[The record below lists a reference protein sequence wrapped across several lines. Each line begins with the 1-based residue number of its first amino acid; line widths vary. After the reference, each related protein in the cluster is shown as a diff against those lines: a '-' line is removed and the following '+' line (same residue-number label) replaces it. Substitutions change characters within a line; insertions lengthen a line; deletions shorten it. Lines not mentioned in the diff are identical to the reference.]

1 MPDLN
6 LSAGF
11 ISEPRD
17 YSDIIQRHAKNNN
30 LDPALVQAVI
40 GQESGGNP
48 RARSPK
54 GAGGLMQLMPGTAS
68 RFGAKDVNDPEQNI
82 SAGTKYLRFL
92 SDRYNGD
99 IDKVLAGYNA
109 GEGAVD
115 KFGGVPPYKETRA
128 YVPSVKARY
137 QRLTGRAAQN
147 QSGVDLRAGLS
158 EPQKVDPIDLS
169 AGLEDS
175 GQTPPPT
182 SQNRVNPGLSATTS
196 PVDSRQP
203 SVPIEQALARVTEQT
218 NRIMSRVPKPPIE
231 QGNIDLNNRPRV
243 KNPDGSISTVRS
255 ISIGV
260 DGREVLIPTVSDD
273 GRIMSNREAVAQY
286 KRTGKHL
293 GIFANRRDADAYAKQ
308 LHDDQAAMLQQRPT
322 NLIDKTVPNMVD
334 MLVQARNSPDAQL
347 RDQIREQVRK
357 ETPAP
362 LRTPF
367 DEDRAPDFTAENEEV
382 ERRFQAAKRAQ
393 TPEMTSIRKENGQMS
408 APSRAVTQPLVRGGA
423 GILKMA
429 GGVAKYASPVADRL
443 GIPASDFADWANARA
458 QIAEEGSQLSPLTAE
473 GEEIKRGIPE
483 KVVQGV
489 ADLGIGIG
497 QIVLLKRATGLP
509 FNQLMA
515 LESALKTSTEPI
527 GERAKAATEA
537 YALGTALDQHL
548 GRAASA
554 ALFGGPTA
562 IQSAGQVARGQM
574 SPEDAL
580 IQTGIQ
586 TGAGVLLGRK
596 QPSSLARGLDR
607 LPPAEQVIP
616 DAAIAAKLRGGQP
629 DAVPVR
635 STETVDVGQAPRD
648 SEAVGRRIPGK
659 QSQPT
664 NAQAEAQGVRVE
676 GQPETYPV
684 QEKIGPRDLRQ
695 TVTPLK
701 PNEPGQ
707 SPSLNDL
714 RQMLTQDKG
723 VQDLGNIDQP
733 KEVSLET
740 SLSDRPD
747 GGFNVKSPH
756 GNLIV
761 RPIVNESGKPT
772 GDYETF
778 DVYVEPEA
786 RRQGVATNLY
796 REAQREVESRG
807 GKLLSSTEQTPAG
820 EALNAGLRTSREV
833 ARKEIPP
840 LTEPT
845 KEAQVVK
852 PWEMTRDQ
860 IEEEFQ
866 RKKAE
871 DDNLEAS
878 ILGPELAKKYARL
891 QRSANSSYDIEKAN
905 RASDEIEKIEAS
917 LSERDRNLLY
927 GIGETGPQLDDLRNY
942 RQSLG
947 NLDDHDPQSL
957 AESMRWAVSR
967 VGRETDPNKMT
978 HDQQV
983 AY

>member
-1 MPDLN
+1 MADDLD
-6 LSAGF
+6 A
-11 ISEPRD
+11 
-17 YSDIIQRHAKNNN
+17 Y
-30 LDPALVQAVI
+30 LDPAPKSRRGNYDEIINRNAQRTGLDPNLIKAVM

-48 RARSPK
+48 NAVSPK
-54 GAGGLMQLMPGTAS
+54 GARGPMQLMPATAQ
-68 RFGAKDVNDPEQNI
+68 RFGVTDPHDPEQAI
-82 SAGTKYLRFL
+82 RGGSDYLKFLNDRFKGNRDL
-92 SDRYNGD
+92 
-99 IDKVLAGYNA
+99 VLAGYNA

-115 KFGGVPPYKETRA
+115 KFGGVPPYKETRN
-128 YVPSVKARY
+128 YVRSINAKLG
-137 QRLTGRAAQN
+137 QKKG
-147 QSGVDLRAGLS
+147 DLDSYL
-158 EPQKVDPIDLS
+158 DPI
-169 AGLEDS
+169 S
-175 GQTPPPT
+175 GQTPPPQ
-182 SQNRVNPGLSATTS
+182 SQNRVNPPPLSATTT

-293 GIFANRRDADAYAKQ
+293 GVFANRRDADAYAKQ

-393 TPEMTSIRKENGQMS
+393 TPEMTSVRKEYGQMS
-408 APSRAVTQPLVRGGA
+408 APTRAVTQPLVRGGA
-423 GILKMA
+423 QILKLV
-429 GGVAKYASPVADRL
+429 GGVTSLAGVAPNQL
-443 GIPASDFADWANARA
+443 SDWANARA
-458 QIAEEGSQLSPLTAE
+458 QIAEEGSQLSPLTTE

-483 KVVQGV
+483 KVAQGV

-537 YALGTALDQHL
+537 YALGTVLDQHL
-548 GRAASA
+548 SRAASA

-562 IQSAGQVARGQM
+562 IQSAGQVVRGQM

-586 TGAGVLLGRK
+586 SGAGALLGGK
-596 QPSSLARGLDR
+596 PEGKTETQPSVTAARV
-607 LPPAEQVIP
+607 PE
-616 DAAIAAKLRGGQP
+616 GQ
-629 DAVPVR
+629 
-635 STETVDVGQAPRD
+635 QAPRD
-648 SEAVGRRIPGK
+648 LETRL
-659 QSQPT
+659 Q
-664 NAQAEAQGVRVE
+664 NAQTTIEQTPTPEVGTLPTQAPEGVRDHSAVAGTGVSDNTVLSATPQRFYHSDFGE
-676 GQPETYPV
+676 VTESPNQKRIGKGRVRVIAEDGSEHVIKKSAMTGAGNQRAVPIKETKEPELENY
-684 QEKIGPRDLRQ
+684 L
-695 TVTPLK
+695 
-701 PNEPGQ
+701 EPK
-707 SPSLNDL
+707 PSLDDL
-714 RQMLTQDKG
+714 RQMFTQDKG

-740 SLSDRPD
+740 SLSNRPD

-761 RPIVNESGKPT
+761 RPIVDQSGKPT

-840 LTEPT
+840 LAEPT
-845 KEAQVVK
+845 
-852 PWEMTRDQ
+852 
-860 IEEEFQ
+860 
-866 RKKAE
+866 
-871 DDNLEAS
+871 
-878 ILGPELAKKYARL
+878 
-891 QRSANSSYDIEKAN
+891 
-905 RASDEIEKIEAS
+905 
-917 LSERDRNLLY
+917 
-927 GIGETGPQLDDLRNY
+927 
-942 RQSLG
+942 
-947 NLDDHDPQSL
+947 
-957 AESMRWAVSR
+957 
-967 VGRETDPNKMT
+967 
-978 HDQQV
+978 
-983 AY
+983 

>member
-1 MPDLN
+1 MADDLD
-6 LSAGF
+6 A
-11 ISEPRD
+11 
-17 YSDIIQRHAKNNN
+17 Y
-30 LDPALVQAVI
+30 LDPAPKSRRGNYDEIINRNAQRTGLDPNLIKAVM

-48 RARSPK
+48 NAVSPK
-54 GAGGLMQLMPGTAS
+54 GARGPMQLMPATAQ
-68 RFGAKDVNDPEQNI
+68 RFGVTDPHDPEQAI
-82 SAGTKYLRFL
+82 RGGSDYLKFLNDRFKGNRDL
-92 SDRYNGD
+92 
-99 IDKVLAGYNA
+99 VLAGYNA

-115 KFGGVPPYKETRA
+115 KFGGVPPYKETRN
-128 YVPSVKARY
+128 YVRSINAKLG
-137 QRLTGRAAQN
+137 QKKG
-147 QSGVDLRAGLS
+147 DLDSYL
-158 EPQKVDPIDLS
+158 DPI
-169 AGLEDS
+169 S
-175 GQTPPPT
+175 GQTPPPQ
-182 SQNRVNPGLSATTS
+182 SQNRVNPPPLSATTT

-293 GIFANRRDADAYAKQ
+293 GVFANRRDADAYAKQ

-393 TPEMTSIRKENGQMS
+393 TPEMTSVRKEYGQMS
-408 APSRAVTQPLVRGGA
+408 APTRAVTQPLVRGGA
-423 GILKMA
+423 QILKLV
-429 GGVAKYASPVADRL
+429 GGVTSLA
-443 GIPASDFADWANARA
+443 GIAPNQLSDWANARA
-458 QIAEEGSQLSPLTAE
+458 QIAEEGSQLSPLTTE

-483 KVVQGV
+483 KVAQGV

-659 QSQPT
+659 QPQPT
-664 NAQAEAQGVRVE
+664 NAQAEAQGVRVQ

-714 RQMLTQDKG
+714 RQMFTQDKG

-761 RPIVNESGKPT
+761 RPIVDQNGKPT

-866 RKKAE
+866 RKK
-871 DDNLEAS
+871 
-878 ILGPELAKKYARL
+878 
-891 QRSANSSYDIEKAN
+891 
-905 RASDEIEKIEAS
+905 IEAS
-917 LSERDRNLLY
+917 LSDDDRNRLY

-983 AY
+983 AYGTLREAARIAHEKGWDTEAISRAAVRAAGERFADPEDAAYMLDRFIKKEA

>member
-1 MPDLN
+1 MADDLD
-6 LSAGF
+6 A
-11 ISEPRD
+11 
-17 YSDIIQRHAKNNN
+17 Y
-30 LDPALVQAVI
+30 LDPAPRPRRGNYDEIINRNAQRTGLDPNLIKAVM

-48 RARSPK
+48 NAVSPK
-54 GAGGLMQLMPGTAS
+54 GARGPMQLMPATAQ
-68 RFGAKDVNDPEQNI
+68 RFGVTNPHDPEQAI
-82 SAGTKYLRFL
+82 RGGSDYLKFLNDRFKGNRDL
-92 SDRYNGD
+92 
-99 IDKVLAGYNA
+99 VLAGYNA

-115 KFGGVPPYKETRA
+115 KFGGVPPYKETRN
-128 YVPSVKARY
+128 YVRSINAKLG
-137 QRLTGRAAQN
+137 QKKG
-147 QSGVDLRAGLS
+147 DLDSYL
-158 EPQKVDPIDLS
+158 DPI
-169 AGLEDS
+169 S
-175 GQTPPPT
+175 GQTPPPPQ
-182 SQNRVNPGLSATTS
+182 SQNRVNPPLSATTS

-203 SVPIEQALARVTEQT
+203 SVPIEQALAKVTQQT

-537 YALGTALDQHL
+537 YALGTVLDQHL

-629 DAVPVR
+629 DAIPVR

-761 RPIVNESGKPT
+761 RPIVDQNGKPT

-866 RKKAE
+866 RKK
-871 DDNLEAS
+871 
-878 ILGPELAKKYARL
+878 
-891 QRSANSSYDIEKAN
+891 
-905 RASDEIEKIEAS
+905 IEAS
-917 LSERDRNLLY
+917 LSDDDRNRLY

-983 AY
+983 AYGTLREAARIAHEKGWDTEAISRAAVRAAGERFADPEDAAYMLDRFIKKEA